1 MRQAKMPV
9 EVMHRLRGACTVE
22 LTFFLSKVF
31 GIGLIIT
38 GAAIAIR
45 RRYFIPVFGAFV
57 EERLVRAVVSFAELI
72 GGLFLVIAH
81 NVWSPLPAAIISFL
95 GWMAVIEATAYLL
108 LPDDM
113 LEKFIGTFN
122 VPAWYLVGGIFAIL
136 VGIYLAGFGFGW
148 W

>member
-1 MRQAKMPV
+1 MRSAKMPA
-9 EVMHRLRGACTVE
+9 EVNAQTIRACTME
-22 LTFFLSKVF
+22 LTVFLSKVF
-31 GIGLIIT
+31 GIGLIIM
-38 GAAIAIR
+38 GAAIMIR

-57 EERLVRAVVSFAELI
+57 EERLIRVVVSLAELI
-72 GGLFLVIAH
+72 AGLFLVIGH

-122 VPAWYLVGGIFAIL
+122 VPAWYLVGGLFTIL
-136 VGIYLAGFGFGW
+136 IGIYLASFGFGW
-148 W
+148 L

>member
-1 MRQAKMPV
+1 MPV
-9 EVMHRLRGACTVE
+9 DYQCTDHAGPTPWSLRS
-22 LTFFLSKVF
+22 FFRKSSASASLLRARRSRS
-31 GIGLIIT
+31 
-38 GAAIAIR
+38 R
-45 RRYFIPVFGAFV
+45 RRYFTPVFGAFV

-81 NVWSPLPAAIISFL
+81 NIWAPLPAAIISIL

>member
-72 GGLFLVIAH
+72 AGLFLVIAH
-81 NVWSPLPAAIISFL
+81 NVWAPLPAAIISIL

-108 LPDDM
+108 LPD
-113 LEKFIGTFN
+113 TFN